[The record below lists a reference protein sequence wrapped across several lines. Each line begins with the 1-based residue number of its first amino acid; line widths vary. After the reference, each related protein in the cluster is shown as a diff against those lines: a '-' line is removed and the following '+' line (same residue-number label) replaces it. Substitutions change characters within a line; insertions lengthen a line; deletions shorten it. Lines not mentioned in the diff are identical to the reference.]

1 MQLIMVPQINVTT
14 LAILY
19 RYFFIISDN
28 ICININSIYSQQS
41 IQIIVIILMKASE
54 YKHLIS
60 QYHEAH
66 LLRIRLGNIN
76 ENIFQMLPIHTKIK
90 LRYKYMIWRDTL
102 IL

>member
-60 QYHEAH
+60 QHH
-66 LLRIRLGNIN
+66 MKHTKDNVN
-76 ENIFQMLPIHTKIK
+76 EDIFQMVLVTSN
-90 LRYKYMIWRDTL
+90 
-102 IL
+102 

>member
-60 QYHEAH
+60 QHYMKHTKD
-66 LLRIRLGNIN
+66 NVN
-76 ENIFQMLPIHTKIK
+76 EDIFQMVLVTSN
-90 LRYKYMIWRDTL
+90 
-102 IL
+102 